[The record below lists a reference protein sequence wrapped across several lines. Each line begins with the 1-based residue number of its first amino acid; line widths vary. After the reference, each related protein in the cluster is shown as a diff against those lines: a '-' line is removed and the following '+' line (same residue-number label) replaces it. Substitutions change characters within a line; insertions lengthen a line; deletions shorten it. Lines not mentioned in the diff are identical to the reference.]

1 MGKHYRMPPDKII
14 FLNWTKKQHI
24 PGQDISIS
32 VLISIQKKIWKV
44 EISYLSMSGILCHSA
59 AKLVIHVLRGRKN
72 ENFMNVIKN
81 NKKDIYILGIETSC
95 DDTCAAVVK
104 NGSVVRSNIVSSQDE
119 IHSKYGGVV
128 PEIASRKHI
137 EVIDIVINEAIKK
150 SGIDFNRINAVI
162 VTNRPGLIGSL
173 LVGVGA
179 AKAGS
184 YYAKIPVIA
193 VNHLE
198 AHLYSNILVNSGME
212 GGFVGLIVSGGH
224 SSLYFVDDKWNIKE
238 VGHTVDDAAGEALD
252 KIARYLGLGYP
263 GGPIIDV
270 LSRKG
275 DPSFIDFPKPM
286 MDSGDFNF
294 SFSGLKTSL
303 IYRTK
308 KDKTL
313 MSEKNIPGL
322 AASFQRPIVEVLT
335 EKTLKAGRRFGVKKI
350 LVSGGVAANSEL
362 RREFLRKGEEKGI
375 KIYIPPLYLCM
386 DNAAMVGCL
395 GYYRYINGRFDDL
408 KVDVYS
414 RSDI

>member
-1 MGKHYRMPPDKII
+1 
-14 FLNWTKKQHI
+14 
-24 PGQDISIS
+24 
-32 VLISIQKKIWKV
+32 
-44 EISYLSMSGILCHSA
+44 
-59 AKLVIHVLRGRKN
+59 
-72 ENFMNVIKN
+72 MNVIKN
-81 NKKDIYILGIETSC
+81 ENKKDIFILGIETSC

-104 NGSVVRSNIVSSQDE
+104 NGSVVLSSIVSSQDE

-137 EVIDIVINEAIKK
+137 EVIDIVINEAIQKA
-150 SGIDFNRINAVI
+150 GIDFNRINAVS

-179 AKAGS
+179 AKAVS
-184 YYAKIPVIA
+184 YSATIPLVA

-198 AHLYSNILVNSGME
+198 AHLYSNILENPGME
-212 GGFVGLIVSGGH
+212 GGFIGLIVSGGH
-224 SSLYFVDDKWNIKE
+224 SSLYFVDNKWNIKE

-263 GGPIIDV
+263 GGPIIDM

-308 KDKTL
+308 KDRTL
-313 MSEKNIPGL
+313 MSEKNIPDL
-322 AASFQRPIVEVLT
+322 AASFQRSIVEVLT

-362 RREFLRKGEEKGI
+362 RREFLRKGEEKDI
-375 KIYIPPLYLCM
+375 KIYIPPLHLCM

-395 GYYRYINGRFDDL
+395 GYHRYINGRFDDL